1 MTLDELQEAA
11 VQADLTTAWLGRR
24 YDYVATLDST
34 NERMKARVA
43 TSGVADAAYPAG
55 AVLLTDFQ
63 SAGRGRLD
71 RRWEAPPGSSLLLSV
86 LLRPPWPA
94 RRGPWLTMLAGLAVA
109 EAIEEVTGI
118 SAGLKW
124 PNDVVLADD
133 AADDSAAESWR
144 KVCGLLLDV
153 TFDAAGDRL
162 QSAILGIGL
171 NVNIPAA
178 ALPEAATPATSLLV
192 AGGRPV
198 ARRPLL
204 VTLLRRLEGHYEAAL
219 AGRSPVDAW
228 SARLVTLGRRVIVT
242 AADTA
247 APLRGTAEAVDEW
260 GCLLVRDDAG
270 RRHTI
275 AAGDVSLRGN

>member
-1 MTLDELQEAA
+1 MTQDELHEAA
-11 VQADLTTAWLGRR
+11 VRADLTTAWLGRP
-24 YDYVATLDST
+24 YHYAATLDST
-34 NERMKARVA
+34 NERMKTWAVQA
-43 TSGVADAAYPAG
+43 AADASYPAG

-94 RRGPWLTMLAGLAVA
+94 RRGPWLTMLAGLAVV
-109 EAIEEVTGI
+109 EAIEAVTGI
-118 SAGLKW
+118 PAGLKW
-124 PNDVVLADD
+124 PNDVVLAG
-133 AADDSAAESWR
+133 ADDSAAGSWR

-153 TFDAAGDRL
+153 TLDAAGERL
-162 QSAILGIGL
+162 ESAILGIGL

-178 ALPEAATPATSLLV
+178 ALPKAATPATSLLV

-204 VTLLRRLEGHYEAAL
+204 VALLRRLERHYEAAL
-219 AGRSPVDAW
+219 AGRSPVEAW
-228 SARLVTLGRRVIVT
+228 GQRLVTLGQRVTVT
-242 AADTA
+242 AAGTA
-247 APLRGTAEAVDEW
+247 APLQGTAETVDEW

-270 RRHTI
+270 ELHTV